1 VAVRVLVVDDHP
13 SFRRLAARLLAVGGY
28 EVVGLA
34 TDGAEALDEIVRL
47 RPDVVLL
54 DVLLP
59 GIDGFEVADRISH
72 SHFRP
77 VIVLVS
83 SRTRLELAD
92 RLAGAPIRGFLSKS
106 ELTLQSLHE
115 LLR

>member
-1 VAVRVLVVDDHP
+1 MAVRVLVVDDHP

-28 EVVGLA
+28 DVVGSA
-34 TDGAEALDEIVRL
+34 VDGPDALDKIGRL

-59 GIDGFEVADRISH
+59 GIDGFEVADRISR
-72 SHFRP
+72 SDFP
-77 VIVLVS
+77 PAVVLVS
-83 SRTRLELAD
+83 SRTRFELVD
-92 RLAGAPIRGFLSKS
+92 RLAEAPVRGFLSKS
-106 ELTLQSLHE
+106 ELTLRSLDE